1 MSQSLNGTVQNHLYQ
16 CTLEVALALTL
27 RLVYLTRGCAAY
39 WKRSSKHIRK
49 ADTNILASAKL
60 DAAGRSKR
68 EPGVGHTP
76 QLWPRTVEQVGENGW
91 QCPFETALRRL
102 QEVEGR
108 PHKMQCCTGES
119 QGVSALHSLKE
130 PSLTPKAS
138 PIEK

>member
-1 MSQSLNGTVQNHLYQ
+1 MSQSLDGTVQNHLYQ
-16 CTLEVALALTL
+16 CTLEVALALTQ
-27 RLVYLTRGCAAY
+27 RLVYLTRGHAAY

-76 QLWPRTVEQVGENGW
+76 QLWPRTVERVGENGW

-102 QEVEGR
+102 QRWKAVPMR
-108 PHKMQCCTGES
+108 CSAALES
-119 QGVSALHSLKE
+119 QGISALHSLKE